1 MKKKVLS
8 LMLVGALAA
17 TTMTACGGTSTS
29 STSGTAGTSSDSTE
43 SGAGETSA
51 DVQSDDE
58 NTLTVYAWDENF
70 NIPALE
76 AAEKDYQDV
85 NPDFKL
91 EIITQSQSSDVENAI
106 TLAAEAGDYST
117 LPDIV
122 LFQDHYFQQY
132 VTNYPDAW
140 QDANDADCDWSG
152 LGAEKLSYSTV
163 DGTHYGFPVDAG
175 TAIFAYRTDLLEQCG
190 YTMDDVT
197 GITWDEFDEIGKKV
211 YAETGKYLLCMDGDG
226 NDLFYMML
234 QEEGVSQFKDGEPYI
249 TENQTL
255 VDVFN
260 TLVTLAQDNVLYLAN
275 DWSDYTDQA
284 IQGDMVAGV
293 FNGNWIIPTIE
304 KVTENQ
310 GKWEITTAP
319 TLTGEEGYASNGG
332 SSLYITAN
340 CTKTDLAKDFLAYT
354 FGGRSAEDGE
364 STTYDGA
371 LLNGGVIG
379 TCAAAAESDAYQEG
393 VEFFNNQAIYA
404 DIVEFTQHVPTVEQ
418 SDYHYQARTALA
430 TALMNVL
437 QNGYTTDQ
445 ALEEAETNLRFEMGL

>member
-1 MKKKVLS
+1 MKRKLLS
-8 LMLVGALAA
+8 LMLVGTMAASMVACGSSADTA
-17 TTMTACGGTSTS
+17 TTDNASQDATT
-29 STSGTAGTSSDSTE
+29 DSAAIE
-43 SGAGETSA
+43 A
-51 DVQSDDE
+51 VQSDDE

-70 NIPALE
+70 NIPALQ
-76 AAEKDYQDV
+76 AAEKDYQEV
-85 NPDFKL
+85 NPDFHL
-91 EIITQSQSSDVENAI
+91 EIITQSQSSDVEQAV

-140 QDANDADCDWSG
+140 QSADGADCNWDG

-175 TAIFAYRTDLLEQCG
+175 TAIFAYRTDLLEQAG
-190 YTMDDVT
+190 YTIDDVT
-197 GITWDEFDEIGKKV
+197 GLTWDEFDKIGKDV
-211 YAETGKYLLCMDGDG
+211 YAATGKYLLCMDGDG

-234 QEEGVSQFKDGEPYI
+234 QEEGVSQFKDGEPYF
-249 TENQTL
+249 TENETL
-255 VDVFN
+255 VKVFN
-260 TLVTLAQDNVLYLAN
+260 TLVKLAQDNVLYLAN

-293 FNGNWIIPTIE
+293 FNGNWIIPTM
-304 KVTENQ
+304 KQVTDNS
-310 GKWEITTAP
+310 GKWEIVPAP
-319 TLTGEEGYASNGG
+319 TLTGKPGYASNGG

-340 CTKTDLAKDFLAYT
+340 CKKTDLAKDFLAYT
-354 FGGRSAEDGE
+354 FGGRSAEDGQ
-364 STTYDGA
+364 SITYDEA

-379 TCAAAAESDAYQEG
+379 TCAAAAESDVYQQG
-393 VEFFNNQAIYA
+393 VDFFNGQPIYA
-404 DIVEFTQHVPTVEQ
+404 DIVEYTQNVATVEQ

-430 TALMNVL
+430 TALINVL
-437 QNGYTTDQ
+437 QNGYEPDA

>member
-1 MKKKVLS
+1 MKRKLLS
-8 LMLVGALAA
+8 LMLVGTMAASMVACGSSADTA
-17 TTMTACGGTSTS
+17 TTDTA
-29 STSGTAGTSSDSTE
+29 SGDATE
-43 SGAGETSA
+43 ATTEEGAAPAA
-51 DVQSDDE
+51 DVQSADE

-70 NIPALE
+70 NIPALK
-76 AAEKDYQDV
+76 AAEKDYQEV
-85 NPDFKL
+85 NPDFHL
-91 EIITQSQSSDVENAI
+91 EIITQSQSSDVENAV

-163 DGTHYGFPVDAG
+163 DGVHYGFPVDAG
-175 TAIFAYRTDLLEQCG
+175 TAIFAYRTDLLEQAG
-190 YTMDDVT
+190 YTIDDVT
-197 GITWDEFDEIGKKV
+197 GITWDEFDKIGKDV
-211 YAETGKYLLCMDGDG
+211 YAATGKYLLCMDGDG

-234 QEEGVSQFKDGEPYI
+234 QEEGVSQFKDGEPYF
-249 TENQTL
+249 TENETL
-255 VDVFN
+255 VKVFN

-293 FNGNWIIPTIE
+293 FNGNWIIPTM
-304 KVTENQ
+304 KQVSENS
-310 GKWEITTAP
+310 GKWEIVPAP
-319 TLTGEEGYASNGG
+319 TLTGKPGYASNGG

-354 FGGRSAEDGE
+354 FGGRSAEDGQ
-364 STTYDGA
+364 SITYDEA

-379 TCAAAAESDAYQEG
+379 TCAAAAESDVYQQG
-393 VEFFNNQAIYA
+393 VDFFNGQPIYA
-404 DIVEFTQHVPTVEQ
+404 DIVEYTQNVATVEQ

-430 TALMNVL
+430 TALINVL
-437 QNGYTTDQ
+437 QNGYTADQ
-445 ALEEAETNLRFEMGL
+445 ALEEAESNLRFEMGL

>member
-1 MKKKVLS
+1 MKRKLLS
-8 LMLVGALAA
+8 LMLVGTMAASMVACGSSADTATTDNASQDATTDSAA
-17 TTMTACGGTSTS
+17 TE
-29 STSGTAGTSSDSTE
+29 TE
-43 SGAGETSA
+43 A
-51 DVQSDDE
+51 VQSDDE

-70 NIPALE
+70 NIPALK
-76 AAEKDYQDV
+76 AAEKDYQEV

-91 EIITQSQSSDVENAI
+91 DIITQSQSSDVEQAV

-140 QDANDADCDWSG
+140 QSADGADCDWDG

-175 TAIFAYRTDLLEQCG
+175 TAIFAYRKDLLEQAG
-190 YTMDDVT
+190 YTIDDVT
-197 GITWDEFDEIGKKV
+197 GITWDEFYKIGKDV
-211 YAETGKYLLCMDGDG
+211 YAATGKYLLCMDGDG

-234 QEEGVSQFKDGEPYI
+234 QEEGVSQFKDGEPYF
-249 TENQTL
+249 TENETL
-255 VDVFN
+255 VKVFN

-293 FNGNWIIPTIE
+293 FNGNWIIPTM
-304 KVTENQ
+304 KQVTENS
-310 GKWEITTAP
+310 GKWEIVPAP
-319 TLTGEEGYASNGG
+319 TLTGKPGYASNGG

-340 CTKTDLAKDFLAYT
+340 CKKTDLAKDFLAYT
-354 FGGRSAEDGE
+354 FGGRSAEDGQ
-364 STTYDGA
+364 SITYDEA

-379 TCAAAAESDAYQEG
+379 TCAAAAESDVYQQG
-393 VEFFNNQAIYA
+393 VDFFNGQPIYA
-404 DIVEFTQHVPTVEQ
+404 DIVEYTQNVATVEQ

-430 TALMNVL
+430 TALINVL
-437 QNGYTTDQ
+437 QNGYEPDA

>member
-1 MKKKVLS
+1 MKRKLLS
-8 LMLVGALAA
+8 LMLVGTMAASMVACGSSADTATDSAA
-17 TTMTACGGTSTS
+17 TT
-29 STSGTAGTSSDSTE
+29 E
-43 SGAGETSA
+43 EGAPAA
-51 DVQSDDE
+51 DVQSADE

-70 NIPALE
+70 NIPALQ

-91 EIITQSQSSDVENAI
+91 EIITQSQSSDVEQAI

-140 QDANDADCDWSG
+140 QDANDADCDWTG

-163 DGTHYGFPVDAG
+163 DGKHYGFPVDAG

-190 YTMDDVT
+190 YTIDDVT
-197 GITWDEFDEIGKKV
+197 GITWDEFHKIGKEV
-211 YAETGKYLLCMDGDG
+211 YDKTGKYLLCMDGDG

-234 QEEGVSQFKDGEPYI
+234 QEEGASQFKDGKPYI
-249 TENQTL
+249 TENETL
-255 VDVFN
+255 VSVFN

-293 FNGNWIIPTIE
+293 FNGNWIIPTIK
-304 KVTENQ
+304 KVDSNK
-310 GKWEITTAP
+310 GNWAITTAP
-319 TLTGEEGYASNGG
+319 TLTGKEGYASNGG

-340 CTKTDLAKDFLAYT
+340 CSKADLAKDFLAYT
-354 FGGRSAEDGE
+354 FGGRSADDGQ
-364 STTYDGA
+364 STTYDEA

-379 TCAAAAESDAYQEG
+379 TCAAAANSDVYQQG
-393 VEFFNNQAIYA
+393 VEYFNDQAIYA

-430 TALMNVL
+430 TALINVL
-437 QNGYTTDQ
+437 QNGYTPEQ
-445 ALEEAETNLRFEMGL
+445 ALEEAETNLKFEMGL